1 MYREAGTVH
10 ARYWSATIL
19 MSKSVRK
26 NTQVRSS
33 PYSALPPLVGWAFF
47 PLGFFARL
55 PLAMLTIGSMTLLID
70 STGSYAMG
78 GLAAAMVG
86 LGSAA
91 GGPSIGYLADRI
103 GQRRVLIPLA
113 VVHSLLIA
121 ALMWFGGSAASG
133 PVGTIVAFALLAGA
147 TGPQIGPLARVRW
160 MALTGKRETGG
171 RELSAAL
178 SYESMVDELGF
189 VLGPA
194 AVGLFAALIAPWLPL
209 AIAAAMTL
217 VLVPLFAVHPSEKA
231 VVPHV
236 KSSSKIK
243 LTRYQVAGIALA
255 VVGMIGMGTFFGSSA
270 AGTLAFAGAQGNA
283 NIGGLLYAAVGSTSA
298 LAALSVA
305 FWPQGWPQASRWLAC
320 AIFMVPA
327 ALLLQIPTEIG
338 WMVAALLLVGLPVG
352 PILVTVFTLGG
363 EIAPPARLST
373 VMTLLSSGIVVGTA
387 IGNGMAGFYA
397 DSHGYAG
404 AYGVAAAAAMLL
416 FLSGAGMLA
425 LRLGERR
432 RMLAA

>member
-1 MYREAGTVH
+1 MKSKTTPKTP
-10 ARYWSATIL
+10 SA
-19 MSKSVRK
+19 
-26 NTQVRSS
+26 QGS
-33 PYSALPPLVGWAFF
+33 PYAALPPLVGWAFF

-78 GLAAAMVG
+78 GMAAAMVG
-86 LGSAA
+86 LGSAV
-91 GGPSIGYLADRI
+91 GGPTVGYLSDRL
-103 GQRRVLIPLA
+103 GQRRVLIPVAILQ
-113 VVHSLLIA
+113 SLMIA
-121 ALMWFGGSAASG
+121 ALMWFGGSAALA
-133 PVGTIVAFALLAGA
+133 PVGIIVLLALLAGA

-160 MALTGKRETGG
+160 MALTRKRESGG

-209 AIAAAMTL
+209 AIAAVMTL
-217 VLVPLFAVHPSEKA
+217 ILVPLFAVHRTEKA
-231 VVPHV
+231 VVPQV
-236 KSSSKIK
+236 KSSTKIK
-243 LTRYQVAGIALA
+243 LTRNQVAGISLA

-298 LAALSVA
+298 AAALSVA
-305 FWPQGWPQASRWLAC
+305 FWPHGWPQASRWLAC

-327 ALLLQIPTEIG
+327 ALLLQIPSGIG
-338 WMVAALLLVGLPVG
+338 WMIAALLLVGIPVG
-352 PILVTVFTLGG
+352 PILVTIFTLGG
-363 EIAPPARLST
+363 EVAPAERLST

-387 IGNGMAGFYA
+387 IGNGLAGAFA
-397 DSHGYAG
+397 DSYGYSG
-404 AYGVAAAAAMLL
+404 AFGVAAAAAVLL
-416 FLSGAGMLA
+416 LLSGTGMA
-425 LRLGERR
+425 LLRSSAQR